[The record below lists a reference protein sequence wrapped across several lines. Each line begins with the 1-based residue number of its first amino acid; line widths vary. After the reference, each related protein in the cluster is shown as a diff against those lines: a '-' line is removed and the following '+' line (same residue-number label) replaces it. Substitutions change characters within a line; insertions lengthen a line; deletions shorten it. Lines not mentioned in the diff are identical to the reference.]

1 MRLFSTPRYEKDAKR
16 LLKAEEQTAMELAIV
31 SDPDAHPVM
40 PGMGGI
46 RKARWARHGGGKSGG
61 VRTIY
66 YYRVADS
73 KIYLLFVYAKNEQAD
88 LTPEQRK
95 QARRVVEVIEHGKGK
110 NQKEGRQ

>member
-1 MRLFSTPRYEKDAKR
+1 
-16 LLKAEEQTAMELAIV
+16 MELAIV
-31 SDPDAHPVM
+31 SDPEAHPVM

-46 RKARWARHGGGKSGG
+46 RKARWARQGGGKSGG

-73 KIYLLFVYAKNEQAD
+73 KIYLLLVYAKNEQED
-88 LTPEQRK
+88 LTREQRK
-95 QARRVVEVIEHGKGK
+95 QARRVVEVIEHGKRI